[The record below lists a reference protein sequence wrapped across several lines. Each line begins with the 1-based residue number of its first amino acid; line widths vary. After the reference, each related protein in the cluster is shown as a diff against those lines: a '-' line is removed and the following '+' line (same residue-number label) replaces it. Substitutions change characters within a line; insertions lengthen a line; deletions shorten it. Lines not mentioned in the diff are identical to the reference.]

1 MHNDLIDNLYR
12 LHLTKLSDLIIYDIG
27 TSDVTLET
35 TKIQV
40 WPTGEQTSVVITFHA
55 DEATE
60 EMNESLTL
68 QLAPTP
74 ATLLTIPTGEGVFFK
89 QEIPL
94 IIMDAAI
101 INSKFSNQSM
111 NV

>member
-1 MHNDLIDNLYR
+1 MH
-12 LHLTKLSDLIIYDIG
+12 HTKLSHLIYNIE

-35 TKIQV
+35 TRIQV
-40 WPTGEQTSVVITFHA
+40 WPTGEQTFVVITFHA
-55 DEATE
+55 DEVTE

-74 ATLLTIPTGEGVFFK
+74 ATLLAIPTGEGVFFK

-94 IIMDAAI
+94 IVMDATI
-101 INSKFSNQSM
+101 INRKFSNQPM